1 MKRCFASI
9 SEDELKEKRRELVP
23 PNTEQSNKGAANI
36 LQKCLKEKEKDN
48 NFEKLSKKGLDEVLA
63 SFYINA
69 RTIV

>member
-1 MKRCFASI
+1 M
-9 SEDELKEKRRELVP
+9 P

-36 LQKCLKEKEKDN
+36 LQEFLKEKEKDN

>member
-1 MKRCFASI
+1 MKRRFASI
-9 SEDELKEKRRELVP
+9 SEDELQEKKRELVP
-23 PNTEQSNKGAANI
+23 PNTEQSNKSAANI
-36 LQKCLKEKEKDN
+36 LQGFLKEKEKDN